1 MQKNTLSLNAC
12 MQISDKTILAYKQY
26 KQYKIIGDL

>member
-26 KQYKIIGDL
+26 KITGDL